1 MEADNFENTLS
12 AFQSRR
18 PFRQFTVVLIDGD
31 RFEVD
36 HAGALVHRVGVAM
49 YISPGGVPIIFD
61 HEGVSQFV
69 GDLKPQESNTEP

>member
-1 MEADNFENTLS
+1 MEAENFENTLS
-12 AFQSRR
+12 AFQGRR
-18 PFRQFTVVLIDGD
+18 PFRPFTVVLIDGD

-36 HAGALVHRVGVAM
+36 HAGALVHRVGVAI

-61 HEGVSQFV
+61 HEGVSQFG